1 MDVDRII
8 HIMNSLMIFSFL
20 IFGALSGIILIADIP
35 LNNSSVSLPF
45 AFLYICIV
53 TFVITAQINERPKLV
68 QKYLRDWLIIC
79 FIGIII
85 SALAFTI
92 Y

>member
-1 MDVDRII
+1 MDVNRII

-20 IFGALSGIILIADIP
+20 IFSAISGIILVANVP
-35 LNNSSVSLPF
+35 LTNSSVSLPF

-53 TFVITAQINERPKLV
+53 TFVTTSQINERPKLI

-79 FIGIII
+79 LIGIII
-85 SALAFTI
+85 SALAFII